1 MTLHDVQRLN
11 NHWRREPPLRVLVSA
26 VAYSLGIK
34 LPEAQ
39 PENKSYITE
48 AEARRMIAQTG
59 GRIDG
64 VGGA

>member
-1 MTLHDVQRLN
+1 MTLHDVQRLH

-26 VAYSLGIK
+26 VASSLGIK

-39 PENKSYITE
+39 SETKSYITE

-64 VGGA
+64 MGSN